1 MKHWF
6 AHFFDERAVSFQE
19 ASDAFHLLSK
29 NVLNAFVMMLVR
41 SKNLLEAGKQTK
53 KCLSKAGSRGRSC
66 RCVA

>member
-29 NVLNAFVMMLVR
+29 NVLNAFVMLVR

-53 KCLSKAGSRGRSC
+53 KCLSKAGSRGGSC
-66 RCVA
+66 RCMA